1 MEMEN
6 KIKHLFNNDSS
17 FDNHNKIIEDSKT
30 VVESLQEYGRD
41 ESQTFEGGIEMYSI
55 HLRRI
60 ETGHIVKKEETT
72 EDQKQEIERK
82 TREIEV
88 IQSDIEKYQQEIL
101 DIKTVSIPNIKDEI
115 KQQKEEYSK
124 LESQDPKDMTNTDEK
139 FRPFTY
145 LIYLIAAIGLTFF
158 IYYFYTNLGYVL
170 FDIPGTLPPEIAFNC
185 NPSVFNSLEELLGK
199 GGCLTGISTGPLLLP
214 ILFLTIAIVIHSQIE
229 GIIKRKDNRIKGY
242 LAITL
247 FVFLVV
253 ILDLILAIKFE
264 ERLFNWE
271 GKGGPFAEPFP
282 TGLLDQIK
290 YSYDEPAFLMILGF
304 GFLAYIVWSFILHLV
319 STEFEKRDPSIVWRR
334 KLRLIEK
341 KKDSLIEEKKELD
354 NDISILIPSKIRELI
369 SKTPPIRDSIQ
380 LIKIGGKT
388 KLRKSLIEF
397 TIGWNEYLKY
407 KHNDQIS
414 STKINEITNGLN
426 NFIKASSTFKGT
438 ESISD
443 NQLILPKN

>member
-1 MEMEN
+1 MGS
-6 KIKHLFNNDSS
+6 KIKNLFNDDFNDSH
-17 FDNHNKIIEDSKT
+17 DKIVEDSKT

-82 TREIEV
+82 TREIEE
-88 IQSDIEKYQQEIL
+88 IQSDLEKYQQEIL
-101 DIKTVSIPNIKDEI
+101 DIKTVSIPSIKDEI
-115 KQQKEEYSK
+115 KQNKEEYNK

-145 LIYLIAAIGLTFF
+145 LIYLVAALGLTVF

-170 FDIPGTLPPEIAFNC
+170 FDIPSVIPPDIAFNC

-229 GIIKRKDNRIKGY
+229 GIIKRKENKIKGY

-271 GKGGPFAEPFP
+271 GKGGIYGDPFP
-282 TGLLDQIK
+282 TGILDQIK

-304 GFLAYIVWSFILHLV
+304 GFLGYIVWSFILHLV

-341 KKDSLIEEKKELD
+341 KKDSLIEKKRELN
-354 NDISILIPSKIRELI
+354 NDIAILIPNQIRELNSEI
-369 SKTPPIRDSIQ
+369 NSIRDSIQ

-388 KLRKSLIEF
+388 KLKQGIIEF
-397 TIGWNEYLKY
+397 TIGWNEYLRY

-414 STKINEITNGLN
+414 STKITEITIELN
-426 NFIKASSTFKGT
+426 NFINASSVLRGT

-443 NQLILPKN
+443 NQLILTKN